1 MDNKYITL
9 LQRMIQTPSISGK
22 EDAVCTMLAEWMTAE
37 GCAPRRVG
45 NNLWVDCGDG
55 PETILL
61 NAHIDTVKPAASYT
75 RDPFGGE
82 CDGTTIYG
90 LGAND
95 DGGSVIAMLAVFM
108 ELQQEPI
115 PGKRVVLTLTAEEE
129 NSGRNGIELLLP
141 HIGHIDY
148 AIVGEPTSLEMAVA
162 ERGLMVLDGEAK
174 GKAGHAAREE
184 GVNALYI
191 ALDDIQTL
199 RNYEFEK
206 VSPFLGKVK
215 MTTTMIQA
223 GTQHNV
229 VPDEC
234 RFMVDVRVNECY
246 RNEELLAEIR
256 ANVECEVQPRSTHL
270 NSSSVALNHPAVERL
285 VAMGCEPFGSPTM
298 SNQAVMPFPTLKFGP
313 GESARSHTAD
323 EYIVMGDIERAMEM
337 YYALLDNLIIE
348 KTV

>member
-9 LQRMIQTPSISGK
+9 LQRMIQTPSISGQ
-22 EDAVCTMLAEWMTAE
+22 EDAVCTLLEQWMTAE
-37 GCAPRRVG
+37 GIAVHRVG
-45 NNLWVDCGDG
+45 NNLWAECGDG
-55 PETILL
+55 PATVLL
-61 NAHIDTVKPAASYT
+61 NAHIDTVKPSASYT
-75 RDPFGGE
+75 RNPFGGE

-95 DGGSVIAMLAVFM
+95 DGGSVIAMLAAFIDFYHT
-108 ELQQEPI
+108 PI
-115 PGKRVVLTLTAEEE
+115 VGKRIILTLTAEEE
-129 NSGRNGIELLLP
+129 NSGRHGIEMLLP
-141 HIGHIDY
+141 HIGKIDY

-215 MTTTMIQA
+215 MTTTMIEA

-229 VPDEC
+229 VPDTC
-234 RFMVDVRVNECY
+234 TFVVDIRSNGLY
-246 RNEELLAEIR
+246 SNEEIHALLQPM
-256 ANVECEVQPRSTHL
+256 VQSTLTARSTRL
-270 NSSSVALNHPAVERL
+270 NATSTDLELPIVKRAQALGIEL
-285 VAMGCEPFGSPTM
+285 FGSPTL
-298 SNQAVMPFPTLKFGP
+298 SNMALLSCPKVKFGP
-313 GESARSHTAD
+313 GDSARSHTAD
-323 EYIVMGDIERAMEM
+323 EYIHIHEIEQAIT
-337 YYALLDNLIIE
+337 LLKKLLIQNS
-348 KTV
+348 

>member
-9 LQRMIQTPSISGK
+9 LQRMIQTPSISGQ
-22 EDAVCTMLAEWMTAE
+22 EDAVCTMLSEWMKAE
-37 GCAPRRVG
+37 GCTPHRVG
-45 NNLWVDCGDG
+45 NNLWAACGEG

-95 DGGSVIAMLAVFM
+95 DGGSVIAMLAVFL
-108 ELQQEPI
+108 ELFHAPL
-115 PGKRVVLTLTAEEE
+115 PGKRVVLALTAEEE
-129 NSGRNGIELLLP
+129 NSGKNGIELVLP
-141 HIGHIDY
+141 EIGTIDY
-148 AIVGEPTSLEMAVA
+148 AIVGEPTSLKMAVA
-162 ERGLMVLDGEAK
+162 ERGLMVLDAVAY

-199 RNYEFEK
+199 RQYAFDQ
-206 VSPFLGKVK
+206 VSPFLGRVK

-229 VPDEC
+229 VPDTC
-234 RFMVDVRVNECY
+234 KFVVDIRSNGLYTNQEIVNTLQQIIKS
-246 RNEELLAEIR
+246 NLT
-256 ANVECEVQPRSTHL
+256 PRSTRL
-270 NSSSVALNHPAVERL
+270 NASSTSLETKVVKRAKDLGIKL
-285 VAMGCEPFGSPTM
+285 YGSPTM
-298 SNQAVMPFPTLKFGP
+298 SNMALLDCPKVKFGP
-313 GESARSHTAD
+313 GDSARSHTAD
-323 EYIVMGDIERAMEM
+323 EYIHIHEIKQAILLLKKLIE
-337 YYALLDNLIIE
+337 
-348 KTV
+348 

>member
-9 LQRMIQTPSISGK
+9 LQRMIQTPSTSGQ

-37 GCAPRRVG
+37 GCAPHRVG
-45 NNLWVDCGDG
+45 NNLWAACGEG

-82 CDGTTIYG
+82 CDGKTIYG

-108 ELQQEPI
+108 ELQQTPI
-115 PGKRVVLTLTAEEE
+115 PGKRIVLSLTAEEE

-141 HIGHIDY
+141 HIGPIDY
-148 AIVGEPTSLEMAVA
+148 AIVGEPTSLKMAVA
-162 ERGLMVLDGEAK
+162 ERGLMVLDAEAH

-199 RNYEFEK
+199 RQYAFHQ

-229 VPDEC
+229 VPDTC
-234 RFMVDVRVNECY
+234 KFVVDIRSNGLY
-246 RNEELLAEIR
+246 ANEEILTILQPM
-256 ANVECEVQPRSTHL
+256 VQSTLTPRSTRL
-270 NSSSVALNHPAVERL
+270 NATATGIETPIVKRAQELGIEL
-285 VAMGCEPFGSPTM
+285 FGSPTL
-298 SNQAVMPFPTLKFGP
+298 SNMALLSCPKVKFGP
-313 GESARSHTAD
+313 GDSARSHTAD
-323 EYIVMGDIERAMEM
+323 EYIHIHEIEQAIK
-337 YYALLDNLIIE
+337 LLKVLLE
-348 KTV
+348 

>member
-1 MDNKYITL
+1 MNNKYITL
-9 LQRMIQTPSISGK
+9 LQRLIQTPSISGQ
-22 EDAVCTMLAEWMTAE
+22 EDAVCSLLQEWMTAE
-37 GCAPRRVG
+37 GCTPHRIG
-45 NNLWVDCGDG
+45 NNLWAECGNG
-55 PETILL
+55 ETVLL

-95 DGGSVIAMLAVFM
+95 DGGSVIAILATFM
-108 ELQQEPI
+108 DVLKEPI
-115 PGKRVVLTLTAEEE
+115 PDKRIVLALTAEEE

-141 HIGHIDY
+141 EIGIIDY
-148 AIVGEPTSLEMAVA
+148 AIVGEPTSLQMAVA
-162 ERGLMVLDGEAK
+162 ERGLMVLDAEAK

-199 RNYEFEK
+199 RHYAFEN

-229 VPDEC
+229 LPDTC
-234 RFMVDVRVNECY
+234 RFVVDIRSNGLY
-246 RNEELLAEIR
+246 SNEEILHILQPM
-256 ANVECEVQPRSTHL
+256 VQSTLTPRSTRL
-270 NSSSVALNHPAVERL
+270 NATSTALETPVVLRAKEL
-285 VAMGCEPFGSPTM
+285 GIPLFGSPTL
-298 SNQAVMPFPTLKFGP
+298 SNMALLNCPKVKFGP
-313 GESARSHTAD
+313 GDSARSHTAD
-323 EYIVMGDIERAMEM
+323 EYIHIHEIEQAIKILKE
-337 YYALLDNLIIE
+337 LI
-348 KTV
+348 KY

>member
-9 LQRMIQTPSISGK
+9 LQRIIQTPSISGQ
-22 EDAVCTMLAEWMTAE
+22 EDAVCSLLEQWMTAE
-37 GCAPRRVG
+37 GIAVRRVG
-45 NNLWVDCGDG
+45 NNLWAECGEG
-55 PETILL
+55 QETVLL
-61 NAHIDTVKPAASYT
+61 NAHIDTVKPSASYT

-82 CDGTTIYG
+82 CDGKTIYG

-108 ELQQEPI
+108 ELLQAPI
-115 PGKRVVLTLTAEEE
+115 SGKRVVLTLTAEEE
-129 NSGRNGIELLLP
+129 NSGRNGIELVLP
-141 HIGHIDY
+141 EIGRVDW

-162 ERGLMVLDGEAK
+162 ERGLMVLDAVAH

-199 RNYEFEK
+199 RQYNFDR

-229 VPDEC
+229 VPDTC
-234 RFMVDVRVNECY
+234 KFVVDIRSNGLY
-246 RNEELLAEIR
+246 SNEEILGILQPM
-256 ANVECEVQPRSTHL
+256 VQSTLTPRSTRL
-270 NSSSVALNHPAVERL
+270 NATSTDLDLLIIKRAQELGIEL
-285 VAMGCEPFGSPTM
+285 FGSPTL
-298 SNQAVMPFPTLKFGP
+298 SNMALLSCPKVKFGP
-313 GESARSHTAD
+313 GDSARSHTAD
-323 EYIVMGDIERAMEM
+323 EYIHIHEIEQAI
-337 YYALLDNLIIE
+337 ALYKQLLQ
-348 KTV
+348 

>member
-1 MDNKYITL
+1 MNNKYITL
-9 LQRMIQTPSISGK
+9 LQRLIQTPSISGQ
-22 EDAVCTMLAEWMTAE
+22 EDAVCSLLQEWMTAE
-37 GCAPRRVG
+37 GCTPHRIG
-45 NNLWVDCGDG
+45 NNLWAECGNG
-55 PETILL
+55 ETVLL

-95 DGGSVIAMLAVFM
+95 DGGSVIAMLATFM
-108 ELQQEPI
+108 DVLKEPI
-115 PGKRVVLTLTAEEE
+115 PDKRIVLALTAEEE

-141 HIGHIDY
+141 EIGIIDY
-148 AIVGEPTSLEMAVA
+148 AIVGEPTSLQMAVA
-162 ERGLMVLDGEAK
+162 ERGLMVLDAEAK

-199 RNYEFEK
+199 RHYAFEN

-229 VPDEC
+229 VPDTC
-234 RFMVDVRVNECY
+234 RFVVDIRSNGLY
-246 RNEELLAEIR
+246 SNEEILHILQPM
-256 ANVECEVQPRSTHL
+256 VQSTLTPRSTRL
-270 NSSSVALNHPAVERL
+270 NATSTALETPVVLRAKEL
-285 VAMGCEPFGSPTM
+285 GIPLFGSPTL
-298 SNQAVMPFPTLKFGP
+298 SNMALLNCPKVKFGP
-313 GESARSHTAD
+313 GDSARSHTAD
-323 EYIVMGDIERAMEM
+323 EYIHIHEIQQAIK
-337 YYALLDNLIIE
+337 LLKLLMS
-348 KTV
+348 